1 MENAF
6 TMYNKNYYACKVC
19 DGTVH
24 VSLPC
29 PDCDDTDTGKYKVV
43 SICEDCEGTGIDQ
56 HEARDTRYEWDCE
69 DCNGKGKVF
78 NTFDLYSNILE
89 VAKDYP
95 EAISITKWEKK

>member
-6 TMYNKNYYACKVC
+6 TMYNKNYYGCKVC

-29 PDCDDTDTGKYKVV
+29 PDCDDTDFGKYEVV
-43 SICEDCEGTGIDQ
+43 SICKECEGTRMD
-56 HEARDTRYEWDCE
+56 HVWNCE
-69 DCNGKGKVF
+69 NCNGEGKVF
-78 NTFDLYSNILE
+78 NTFDLYNNILE